1 MKNIILKKLEEIEEE
16 FQVKILY
23 AAESG
28 SRAWGVHSKD
38 SDYDVRF
45 IYIHQPNYYL
55 SIDPQGLGSKRDVI
69 ELPINEK
76 LDINGWEITK
86 ALRLFRKSNPSL
98 FEWLNSSIIYYQ
110 KYSFV
115 NHIRAL
121 ECEVFDPITMLT
133 HYLNMAKSNY
143 KKYLQGSEVRTK
155 LYLYVLR
162 PILACKWIV
171 EYGKVPP
178 LRFNELLDR
187 IIPESLLKLEINFLL
202 RRKMS
207 GEESDLQPAI
217 QIINTFL
224 REEINCLELY
234 VKTLSSEKGNPTEK
248 LDALYRATLK
258 EVWNY
263 DFKKSKTSH

>member
-1 MKNIILKKLEEIEEE
+1 MKNIILKKLEEIEEK

-23 AAESG
+23 AAECG

-45 IYIHQPNYYL
+45 IYIHQPDYYL

-69 ELPINEK
+69 ELPINEN

-115 NHIRAL
+115 NLIRAL
-121 ECEVFDPITMLT
+121 ECEVFEPSTMLT
-133 HYLNMAKSNY
+133 HYLNMAKRNY
-143 KKYLQGSEVRTK
+143 EKYLQGSEVRTK

-178 LRFNELLDR
+178 IRFNELLDR

-207 GEESDLQPAI
+207 GGGSDLQPTI
-217 QIINTFL
+217 QIINNFL
-224 REEINCLELY
+224 KEEINCLELY
-234 VKTLSSEKGNPTEK
+234 VKTLSSRNGNPTEK
-248 LDALYRATLK
+248 LNGLYRTTLK

-263 DFKKSKTSH
+263 DFKKS